1 MEEFGYV
8 IIAIS
13 SAILCTAY
21 LCMVF
26 SDVSI
31 VGSFEEKV
39 CSIFEKIFVRKT
51 IVMCILATAVRSV
64 LRDSLD
70 EKNLSLSIICVI
82 LLITNLI
89 FKFSPRTFTRE
100 YEATYLIINSTLP
113 VIAFMKVF
121 SVEGEFVSVGKVM
134 WIVFLG
140 ALIIGD
146 LVFVLFNFISVREW
160 TIAFMKVFSVEGEFV
175 SVGKVMW
182 IVFLGALIIGD
193 LVFVLFN
200 FISVRE
206 WTKEWVGTIA
216 AFCVFAIRVYL
227 FLDICYSIFYFVV
240 KTWMPQLLG
249 KI

>member
-1 MEEFGYV
+1 MDLIGKEGELHNMEEFGYV

-51 IVMCILATAVRSV
+51 IVMCILAMAVRSV

-160 TIAFMKVFSVEGEFV
+160 T
-175 SVGKVMW
+175 
-182 IVFLGALIIGD
+182 
-193 LVFVLFN
+193 
-200 FISVRE
+200 
-206 WTKEWVGTIA
+206 KEWVGTIA

>member
-51 IVMCILATAVRSV
+51 IVMCILAMAVRSV

-89 FKFSPRTFTRE
+89 FKFSPRTLIRE
-100 YEATYLIINSTLP
+100 VAR
-113 VIAFMKVF
+113 
-121 SVEGEFVSVGKVM
+121 
-134 WIVFLG
+134 
-140 ALIIGD
+140 GD
-146 LVFVLFNFISVREW
+146 LIREQ
-160 TIAFMKVFSVEGEFV
+160 G
-175 SVGKVMW
+175 
-182 IVFLGALIIGD
+182 GD
-193 LVFVLFN
+193 
-200 FISVRE
+200 
-206 WTKEWVGTIA
+206 
-216 AFCVFAIRVYL
+216 C
-227 FLDICYSIFYFVV
+227 
-240 KTWMPQLLG
+240 
-249 KI
+249 